1 TTEVKARAAA
11 LRVEHEADAALS
23 EMLEKLSQG
32 IPVEGMEALIP
43 VMLEGELELLT
54 DAFPAGTHVVLADP
68 ERIVARAHALVRT
81 RREFLEASWSG
92 AAAGGQAPIDLG
104 ASAYRDLAEIE
115 QHAKATGRCW
125 WTLSQLTTDV
135 GDVIDTGVQPAP
147 GYRGDFPKAA
157 KDLRAHTA

>member
-1 TTEVKARAAA
+1 AAPCRELLLTTEVKARAAA

-43 VMLEGELELLT
+43 VLLEGELELLT

-68 ERIVARAHALVRT
+68 ERIVARAHDLVRT
-81 RREFLEASWSG
+81 GQEFLEASWSG

-104 ASAYRDLAEIE
+104 APAYRELAEIE
-115 QHAKATGRCW
+115 RHAQATGPCR
-125 WTLSQLTTDV
+125 WTLSQLTPDGDDV
-135 GDVIDTGVQPAP
+135 PDTGVEPA
-147 GYRGDFPKAA
+147 
-157 KDLRAHTA
+157 